1 MEYSLQLQLSYFFV
15 AVVIIDLVIVL
26 AIFLMIHSG
35 LFVDSIVVYTVFS
48 MVAKHLSND
57 TTLWRFVCSF
67 VIIKNLHSTVINF
80 NLNSLEFKTK
90 NSIFWAIAK
99 KVVHKW
105 HYTKTIQKL
114 FTVGIRKVSTNAIFG
129 RTDLNLIKLFMKR
142 SQFFLLN
149 LQEKDRFS
157 AFKSYSIISSWR
169 MKTAQ
174 LF

>member
-26 AIFLMIHSG
+26 ANFLMIHSG
-35 LFVDSIVVYTVFS
+35 LYTVFS

-57 TTLWRFVCSF
+57 TTFWGFVCSF

-105 HYTKTIQKL
+105 HYTKAIQKL
-114 FTVGIRKVSTNAIFG
+114 FTVDIRKVSTNAIFG
-129 RTDLNLIKLFMKR
+129 RTDLNLMKLFMKR

-149 LQEKDRFS
+149 LQEKDRSS
-157 AFKSYSIISSWR
+157 AFESYLIISSWR
-169 MKTAQ
+169 IKTQ
-174 LF
+174 N

>member
-26 AIFLMIHSG
+26 TNFLMIHSG

-57 TTLWRFVCSF
+57 TTFWRFVCSF

-99 KVVHKW
+99 IVVHND
-105 HYTKTIQKL
+105 TIQKP
-114 FTVGIRKVSTNAIFG
+114 
-129 RTDLNLIKLFMKR
+129 
-142 SQFFLLN
+142 
-149 LQEKDRFS
+149 
-157 AFKSYSIISSWR
+157 FKSYSRWAFGRFRPI
-169 MKTAQ
+169 
-174 LF
+174 LFLEERT